1 MAALMHEI
9 ARVDDEKRCY
19 FVQWRGEV
27 NFVDVIDEFLEIA
40 NDQRIK
46 PGFDALHD
54 FTEARASVE
63 FGEIMAI
70 ARRYAEISED
80 LGDGRGA
87 VVVGN
92 DADYGIV
99 RVFMALA
106 DEIPG
111 AIHVFRSRED
121 AKLWLR
127 LPEAYP
133 LPFGNGT

>member
-1 MAALMHEI
+1 M
-9 ARVDDEKRCY
+9 
-19 FVQWRGEV
+19 
-27 NFVDVIDEFLEIA
+27 NFVEVIDEFLEIA
-40 NDQRIK
+40 NDQGIK

-63 FGEIMAI
+63 IEEVVAI

-92 DADYGIV
+92 DTDYGIV
-99 RVFMALA
+99 HVFMALA

-121 AKLWLR
+121 AKRWLR
-127 LPEAYP
+127 LPESYL
-133 LPFGNGT
+133 LPFDNGT